1 MIDINDITLRF
12 GGRLLFDGASAHIS
26 DGQRVGL
33 TGRNGSGK
41 TTLFKVIQGL
51 LPCDDGEI
59 RLTKGQKLAS
69 VAQEIPDGDVSL
81 LDCVLQADT
90 ERTVLLKALEEAEQA
105 DDGIKIGEI
114 HERLNVIGAASAE
127 SRAASILYGL
137 GFSEEN
143 QKRPVSSFSGGWRM
157 RVALAAALFVP
168 SDVLLLDE
176 PTNHLDLEATLWL
189 ENYLSRY
196 AGTLVVISHDRS
208 LLNHLCDHILHIEG
222 LKIISYGGNYSAFE
236 QTRALQRENEQKQAE
251 KTEEARQHLQAFV
264 DRFRY
269 KASKAKQA
277 QSRIKMLEKLP
288 PKTVFVNESE
298 THFKFPSPNELP
310 SPLVKIEDGAVGYD
324 GSPVLS
330 RLNLRID
337 ADDRIALLGANGNGK
352 STFAKLLAGKLK
364 LMNGTMQM
372 SSKLQVGYYAQH
384 QTEELSTELTAYEQL
399 RQTMRDA
406 TETQVRAHLGC
417 FGLTQQKADTK
428 IALLSGGEKARL
440 LFAMM
445 SRNAP
450 HILLLD
456 EPTNHLDI
464 DARDALVEAINGY
477 RGAVIL
483 ITHDPN
489 LIELTADRLWLI
501 DGGRCKAYDGDL
513 DDYRALLAE
522 KAKVQAA
529 GGAPK
534 ADAPTVS
541 RKDERREAAEKRQ
554 QLAPIRKKVKELEA
568 RLEKLNDQRDQIMQ
582 LLEDPTMYMIG
593 LNGQKVRNLQIT
605 LAQLDAEIE
614 TVENDWLEQSAL
626 LENS

>member
-33 TGRNGSGK
+33 TGRNGTGK
-41 TTLFKVIQGL
+41 TTLFKMIQGL

-69 VAQEIPDGDVSL
+69 VAQEIPDGDISL
-81 LDCVLQADT
+81 LDCVLRADT
-90 ERTVLLKALEEAEQA
+90 ERTALLKALDEAEQA
-105 DDGIKIGEI
+105 NDGVKIGEI

-143 QKRPVSSFSGGWRM
+143 QKRPVSAFSGGWRM

-222 LKIISYGGNYSAFE
+222 LKIISYGGNYDAFE

-251 KTEEARQHLQAFV
+251 KTEEARKHLQEFV

-277 QSRIKMLEKLP
+277 QSRVKMLEKLP
-288 PKTVFVNESE
+288 PKTVFVNEAE
-298 THFKFPSPNELP
+298 MHFTFPSPNELP

-324 GSPVLS
+324 GTPVLS

-364 LMNGTMQM
+364 LMNGTIQM

-384 QTEELSTELTAYEQL
+384 QTEELSTGLTAYEQL
-399 RQTMRDA
+399 RQTMKDA
-406 TETQVRAHLGC
+406 TETQVRAHLGR

-428 IALLSGGEKARL
+428 IAQLSGGEKARL

-477 RGAVIL
+477 QGAVIL

-501 DGGRCKAYDGDL
+501 DGGRCKAFDGDL
-513 DDYRALLAE
+513 NDYRALLAE

-529 GGAPK
+529 GSASK
-534 ADAPTVS
+534 TEMPTVS

-614 TVENDWLEQSAL
+614 ETENDWLEQSAL
-626 LENS
+626 LDA

>member
-33 TGRNGSGK
+33 TGRNGTGK
-41 TTLFKVIQGL
+41 TTLFKMIQGL

-69 VAQEIPDGDVSL
+69 VAQEIPDGDISL
-81 LDCVLQADT
+81 LDCVLRADT
-90 ERTVLLKALEEAEQA
+90 ERTALLKALDEAEQA
-105 DDGIKIGEI
+105 NDGVKIGEI

-143 QKRPVSSFSGGWRM
+143 QKRPVSAFSGGWRM

-222 LKIISYGGNYSAFE
+222 LKIISYGGNYDAFE

-251 KTEEARQHLQAFV
+251 KTEEARKHLQEFV

-277 QSRIKMLEKLP
+277 QSRVKMLEKLP
-288 PKTVFVNESE
+288 PKTVFVNEAE
-298 THFKFPSPNELP
+298 MHFTFPSPNELP
-310 SPLVKIEDGAVGYD
+310 SPLVKIEDGAVGYN
-324 GSPVLS
+324 GTPVLS

-364 LMNGTMQM
+364 LMNGTIQM

-384 QTEELSTELTAYEQL
+384 QTEELSTGLTAYEQL
-399 RQTMRDA
+399 RQTMKDA
-406 TETQVRAHLGC
+406 TETQVRAHLGR

-428 IALLSGGEKARL
+428 IAQLSGGEKARL

-477 RGAVIL
+477 QGAVIL

-501 DGGRCKAYDGDL
+501 DGGRCKAFDGDL
-513 DDYRALLAE
+513 NDYRALLAE
-522 KAKVQAA
+522 EAKVQAA
-529 GGAPK
+529 GSASK
-534 ADAPTVS
+534 TEMPTVS

-614 TVENDWLEQSAL
+614 ETENAWLEQSAL
-626 LENS
+626 LDG

>member
-33 TGRNGSGK
+33 TGRNGTGK
-41 TTLFKVIQGL
+41 TTLFKMIQGL

-59 RLTKGQKLAS
+59 RLTKGQRLAS
-69 VAQEIPDGDVSL
+69 VAQEIPEGDMSL
-81 LDCVLQADT
+81 LDCVLRADT
-90 ERTVLLKALEEAEQA
+90 ERTALLKALDEAELA
-105 DDGIKIGEI
+105 NDGVKIGEI

-127 SRAASILYGL
+127 SRAAAILYGL

-222 LKIISYGGNYSAFE
+222 LKIISYGGNYDAFE

-251 KTEEARQHLQAFV
+251 KTEEARKHLQEFV

-277 QSRIKMLEKLP
+277 QSRVKMLEKLP
-288 PKTVFVNESE
+288 PKTVFINEAE
-298 THFKFPSPNELP
+298 THFSFPSPNELP

-324 GSPVLS
+324 DKPVLS

-364 LMNGTMQM
+364 LMNGTMQT

-399 RQTMRDA
+399 RQTMKDA
-406 TETQVRAHLGC
+406 TETQVRAHLGR

-428 IALLSGGEKARL
+428 IAQLSGGEKARL

-464 DARDALVEAINGY
+464 DARDALVEAVNGY

-489 LIELTADRLWLI
+489 LIELPADRLWLI
-501 DGGRCKAYDGDL
+501 DGGRCKAFDGDL

-529 GGAPK
+529 GSAPK
-534 ADAPTVS
+534 TDAPTVS

-554 QLAPIRKKVKELEA
+554 QQAPIRKKVKELEA

-614 TVENDWLEQSAL
+614 ETENAWLEQSAL
-626 LENS
+626 LDG

>member
-33 TGRNGSGK
+33 TGRNGTGK
-41 TTLFKVIQGL
+41 TTLFKMIQGL

-69 VAQEIPDGDVSL
+69 VAQEIPDGDISL
-81 LDCVLQADT
+81 LDCVLRADT
-90 ERTVLLKALEEAEQA
+90 ERTALLKALDEAEQA
-105 DDGIKIGEI
+105 NDGVKIGEI

-143 QKRPVSSFSGGWRM
+143 QKRPVSAFSGGWRM

-222 LKIISYGGNYSAFE
+222 LKIISYGGNYDAFE

-251 KTEEARQHLQAFV
+251 KTEEARKHLQEFV

-277 QSRIKMLEKLP
+277 QSRVKMLEKLP
-288 PKTVFVNESE
+288 PKTVFVNEAE
-298 THFKFPSPNELP
+298 MHFTFPSPNELP

-324 GSPVLS
+324 GTPVLS

-364 LMNGTMQM
+364 LMNGTIQM

-384 QTEELSTELTAYEQL
+384 QTEELSTGLTAYEQL
-399 RQTMRDA
+399 RQTMKDA
-406 TETQVRAHLGC
+406 TETQVRAHLGR

-428 IALLSGGEKARL
+428 IAQLSGGEKARL

-477 RGAVIL
+477 QGAVIL

-489 LIELTADRLWLI
+489 LIDLTADRLWLI
-501 DGGRCKAYDGDL
+501 DGGRCKAFDGDL
-513 DDYRALLAE
+513 NDYRALLAE

-529 GGAPK
+529 GSASK
-534 ADAPTVS
+534 TETPTVS

-554 QLAPIRKKVKELEA
+554 QLAPIRKKVKELET
-568 RLEKLNDQRDQIMQ
+568 RLEKLNDRRDQIMQ
-582 LLEDPTMYMIG
+582 LLEDPSLYMIG
-593 LNGQKVRNLQIT
+593 LNGQKVKNLQIT

-614 TVENDWLEQSAL
+614 ETENAWLEQSAL
-626 LENS
+626 LDG

>member
-1 MIDINDITLRF
+1 MIDINNITLRF

-33 TGRNGSGK
+33 TGRNGTGK
-41 TTLFKVIQGL
+41 TTLFKMIQGL

-59 RLTKGQKLAS
+59 RLTKGQRLAS
-69 VAQEIPDGDVSL
+69 VAQEIPEGNMSL
-81 LDCVLQADT
+81 LDCVLRADT
-90 ERTVLLKALEEAEQA
+90 ERTALLKALDEAEQA
-105 DDGIKIGEI
+105 NDGVKIGEI

-127 SRAASILYGL
+127 SRAAAILYGL

-222 LKIISYGGNYSAFE
+222 LKIVSYGGNYDAFE

-251 KTEEARQHLQAFV
+251 KTEEARKHLQEFV

-277 QSRIKMLEKLP
+277 QSRVKMLEKLP
-288 PKTVFVNESE
+288 PKTVFINEAE
-298 THFKFPSPNELP
+298 THFSFPSPNELP

-324 GSPVLS
+324 DKPVLS

-364 LMNGTMQM
+364 LMNGTIQM
-372 SSKLQVGYYAQH
+372 SLKLQVGYYAQH
-384 QTEELSTELTAYEQL
+384 QTEELSTGLTAYEQL
-399 RQTMRDA
+399 RQTMKDA
-406 TETQVRAHLGC
+406 TETQVRAHLGR

-428 IALLSGGEKARL
+428 IAQLSGGEKARL

-477 RGAVIL
+477 QGAVIL

-501 DGGRCKAYDGDL
+501 DGGRCKAFDGDL

-529 GGAPK
+529 GSASNTET
-534 ADAPTVS
+534 PTVS

-554 QLAPIRKKVKELEA
+554 QLAPIRKKVKELET
-568 RLEKLNDQRDQIMQ
+568 RLEKLNDRRDQIMQ

-614 TVENDWLEQSAL
+614 ETENAWLEQSAL
-626 LENS
+626 LDG

>member
-1 MIDINDITLRF
+1 M
-12 GGRLLFDGASAHIS
+12 LFDGASAHIS

-33 TGRNGSGK
+33 TGRNGTGK
-41 TTLFKVIQGL
+41 TTLFKMIQGL

-59 RLTKGQKLAS
+59 RLTKGQRLAS
-69 VAQEIPDGDVSL
+69 VAQEIPEGNMSL
-81 LDCVLQADT
+81 LDCVLRADT
-90 ERTVLLKALEEAEQA
+90 ERTALLKALDEAEQA
-105 DDGIKIGEI
+105 NDGVKIGEI

-127 SRAASILYGL
+127 SRAAAILYGL

-222 LKIISYGGNYSAFE
+222 LKIVSYGGNYDAFE

-251 KTEEARQHLQAFV
+251 KTEEARKHLQEFV

-277 QSRIKMLEKLP
+277 QSRVKMLEKLP
-288 PKTVFVNESE
+288 PKTVFINEAE
-298 THFKFPSPNELP
+298 THFSFPSPNELP

-324 GSPVLS
+324 DKPVLS

-364 LMNGTMQM
+364 LMNGTIQM
-372 SSKLQVGYYAQH
+372 SLKLQVGYYAQH
-384 QTEELSTELTAYEQL
+384 QTEELSTGLTAYEQL
-399 RQTMRDA
+399 RQTMKDA
-406 TETQVRAHLGC
+406 TETQVRAHLGR

-428 IALLSGGEKARL
+428 IAQLSGGEKARL

-477 RGAVIL
+477 QGAVIL

-501 DGGRCKAYDGDL
+501 DGGRCKAFDGDL

-529 GGAPK
+529 GSASNTET
-534 ADAPTVS
+534 PTVS

-554 QLAPIRKKVKELEA
+554 QLAPIRKKVKELET
-568 RLEKLNDQRDQIMQ
+568 RLEKLNDRRDQIMQ

-614 TVENDWLEQSAL
+614 ETENAWLEQSAL
-626 LENS
+626 LDG

>member
-33 TGRNGSGK
+33 TGRNGTGK
-41 TTLFKVIQGL
+41 TTLFKMIQGL

-69 VAQEIPDGDVSL
+69 VAQEIPDGDISL
-81 LDCVLQADT
+81 LDCVLRADT
-90 ERTVLLKALEEAEQA
+90 ERTALLKALDEAEQA
-105 DDGIKIGEI
+105 NDGVKIGEI

-137 GFSEEN
+137 GFSEDN
-143 QKRPVSSFSGGWRM
+143 QKRPVSAFSGGWRM

-222 LKIISYGGNYSAFE
+222 LKIISYGGNYDAFE
-236 QTRALQRENEQKQAE
+236 QTRALQRENEQKLAE
-251 KTEEARQHLQAFV
+251 KTEEARKHLQEFV

-277 QSRIKMLEKLP
+277 QSRVKMLEKLP
-288 PKTVFVNESE
+288 PKTVFVNEAE
-298 THFKFPSPNELP
+298 MHFTFPSPNELP

-324 GSPVLS
+324 GTPVLS

-364 LMNGTMQM
+364 LMNGTIQM

-384 QTEELSTELTAYEQL
+384 QTEELSTGLTAYEQL
-399 RQTMRDA
+399 RQTMKDA
-406 TETQVRAHLGC
+406 TETQVRAHLGR

-428 IALLSGGEKARL
+428 IAQLSGGEKARL

-477 RGAVIL
+477 QGAVIL

-501 DGGRCKAYDGDL
+501 DGGRCKAFDGDL
-513 DDYRALLAE
+513 NDYRALLAE

-529 GGAPK
+529 GSASK
-534 ADAPTVS
+534 TEMPTVS

-614 TVENDWLEQSAL
+614 ETENDWLEQSAL
-626 LENS
+626 LDA

>member
-33 TGRNGSGK
+33 TGRNGTGK
-41 TTLFKVIQGL
+41 TTLFKMIQGL

-69 VAQEIPDGDVSL
+69 VAQEIPDGDISL

-90 ERTVLLKALEEAEQA
+90 ERTALLNALDEAEKA
-105 DDGIKIGEI
+105 DDGVKIGEI

-137 GFSEEN
+137 GFSEEK

-196 AGTLVVISHDRS
+196 AGTLIVISHDRS

-222 LKIISYGGNYSAFE
+222 LKIISYGGNYDAFE

-251 KTEEARQHLQAFV
+251 KTEEARKHLQEFV

-277 QSRIKMLEKLP
+277 QSRVKMLEKLP
-288 PKTVFVNESE
+288 PKTVFVNEAE
-298 THFKFPSPNELP
+298 THFSFPSPNELP
-310 SPLVKIEDGAVGYD
+310 SPLIKIEDGAVGYD
-324 GSPVLS
+324 GTPVLS

-399 RQTMRDA
+399 RQTMKDA
-406 TETQVRAHLGC
+406 TETQVRAHLGR

-428 IALLSGGEKARL
+428 IAQLSGGEKARL

-477 RGAVIL
+477 QGAVIL

-529 GGAPK
+529 GNTPK
-534 ADAPTVS
+534 ADSPAVS

-614 TVENDWLEQSAL
+614 SVENDWLEQSAL
-626 LENS
+626 LES

>member
-33 TGRNGSGK
+33 TGRNGTGK
-41 TTLFKVIQGL
+41 TTLFKMIQGL

-69 VAQEIPDGDVSL
+69 VAQEIPDGDISL
-81 LDCVLQADT
+81 LDCVLRADT
-90 ERTVLLKALEEAEQA
+90 ERTALLKALDEAEQA
-105 DDGIKIGEI
+105 NDGVKIGEI

-137 GFSEEN
+137 GFSEDN
-143 QKRPVSSFSGGWRM
+143 QKRPVSAFSGGWRM

-222 LKIISYGGNYSAFE
+222 LKIISYGGNYDAFE

-251 KTEEARQHLQAFV
+251 KTEEARKHLQEFV

-277 QSRIKMLEKLP
+277 QSRVKMLEKLP
-288 PKTVFVNESE
+288 PKTVFVNEAE
-298 THFKFPSPNELP
+298 MHFTFPSPNELP

-324 GSPVLS
+324 GTPVLS

-364 LMNGTMQM
+364 LMNGTIQM

-384 QTEELSTELTAYEQL
+384 QTEELSTGLTAYEQL
-399 RQTMRDA
+399 RQTMKDA
-406 TETQVRAHLGC
+406 TETQVRAHLGR

-428 IALLSGGEKARL
+428 IAQLSGGEKARL

-477 RGAVIL
+477 QGAVIL

-501 DGGRCKAYDGDL
+501 DGGRCKAFDGDL
-513 DDYRALLAE
+513 NDYRALLAE
-522 KAKVQAA
+522 EAKVQAA
-529 GGAPK
+529 GSASK
-534 ADAPTVS
+534 TEMPTVS

-593 LNGQKVRNLQIT
+593 LNGQKVKNLQIT

-614 TVENDWLEQSAL
+614 ETENAWLEQSAL
-626 LENS
+626 LDG

>member
-33 TGRNGSGK
+33 TGRNGTGK
-41 TTLFKVIQGL
+41 TTLFKMIQGL

-69 VAQEIPDGDVSL
+69 VAQEIPDGDISL
-81 LDCVLQADT
+81 LDCVLRADT
-90 ERTVLLKALEEAEQA
+90 ERTALLKALDEAEQA
-105 DDGIKIGEI
+105 NDGVKIGEI

-137 GFSEEN
+137 GFSEDN
-143 QKRPVSSFSGGWRM
+143 QKRPVSAFSGGWRM

-222 LKIISYGGNYSAFE
+222 LKIISYGGNYDAFE

-251 KTEEARQHLQAFV
+251 KTEEARKHLQEFV

-277 QSRIKMLEKLP
+277 QSRVKMLEKLP
-288 PKTVFVNESE
+288 PKTVFVNEAE
-298 THFKFPSPNELP
+298 MHFTFPSPNELP

-324 GSPVLS
+324 GTPVLS

-364 LMNGTMQM
+364 LMNGTIQM

-384 QTEELSTELTAYEQL
+384 QTEELSTGLTAYEQL
-399 RQTMRDA
+399 RQTMKDA
-406 TETQVRAHLGC
+406 TETQVRAHLGR

-428 IALLSGGEKARL
+428 IAQLSGGEKARL

-477 RGAVIL
+477 QGAVIL

-501 DGGRCKAYDGDL
+501 DGGRCKAFDGDL
-513 DDYRALLAE
+513 NDYRALLAE

-529 GGAPK
+529 GSASK
-534 ADAPTVS
+534 TEMPTVS

-614 TVENDWLEQSAL
+614 ETENDWLEQSAL
-626 LENS
+626 LDA